1 MSPRSGRASPR
12 KNSLILSGKKEAEEE
27 GGNEKLKGARLTLAG
42 AAGFIEKAGSTGKG
56 VYYRLAKG
64 AIKGP

>member
-1 MSPRSGRASPR
+1 
-12 KNSLILSGKKEAEEE
+12 LSGKKEAEEE